1 MNNNELMKDLYKIL
15 RLSGWLDK
23 ATKYFREHPE
33 RFTDCSNYAGKIASI
48 NMSVSYQ
55 PWSLSAVADVKPN
68 VFISMSTISTDEHK
82 IIDEREFNVY
92 ETKHIKSRTWIDD
105 KLVIDDT
112 KVIDAKV
119 NNELCTLIV

>member
-1 MNNNELMKDLYKIL
+1 MNSNELMKDLYKIL

-23 ATKYFREHPE
+23 ATKYFQEHPE
-33 RFTDCSNYAGKIASI
+33 RFSDCSSGNGKIASV

-55 PWSLSAVADVKPN
+55 PWSLSAVANVKPN
-68 VFISMSTISTDEHK
+68 VFISMSSISAAEHK

-92 ETKHIKSRTWIDD
+92 ETNCIKSRTWIDD

-112 KVIDAKV
+112 KVINDEINK
-119 NNELCTLIV
+119 ELCTLIV